1 MHLRVPQRGDKK
13 TLAETVARN
22 AKEGLALHKLRRA
35 SDLTTRSKALQEIQ
49 DALEL
54 DDAPLRIECYDVS
67 NLQGTHVVASMVVFE
82 DGLARKS
89 EYRRFSIKGYD
100 GTDDVSAIREV
111 ITRRFRRYLEERE
124 ESGELDTLGDP
135 EAREDQDPDQDQ
147 AERLVVTPQR
157 KFAYPPN
164 LVVVDGGAPQVAA
177 AAAALADLG
186 IDDVSVCGLAK
197 RLEEV
202 WLPGQEYPVIMS
214 RSSEGLYLLQRV
226 RDEAHRFA
234 ITYHRAKRGKAA
246 TTSVLDSVPGLGP
259 ARRAALLKAFGSV
272 KAVSAATPDEI
283 AAAVPGIGPK
293 LAETVVAALHSVSRD
308 NGVSRDNSASRDS
321 STSGRQGTG
330 YGGVGSM
337 TENAGERVTPGT
349 PDIVIITGMSGA
361 GRSTAAKSLE
371 DLGWF
376 VVDNLP
382 PALLPTMLDLADRAS
397 LAGIAA
403 IVDVRSRAF
412 STDLKSAISSLG
424 ARGVAPHVLFLE
436 ASDAV
441 LVQRFENVRRPHPMQ
456 GAGTILDG
464 ITAER
469 ELLREIRGD
478 SDIVLDTSS
487 LNVHE
492 LRSRMHGYFGGD
504 SVTGLRLNIVSFGY
518 KYGLPV
524 DADLV
529 ADCRFLPNPHWVPE
543 LRPLSG
549 LDASVR
555 DYVLGQPAASA
566 FLAAYLA
573 VLEVSLAGFE
583 REGKRYVTLAVGCTG
598 GKHRSVAMAEQLAA
612 RLAGRDVTVSH
623 RDLGRE

>member
-1 MHLRVPQRGDKK
+1 V
-13 TLAETVARN
+13 
-22 AKEGLALHKLRRA
+22 
-35 SDLTTRSKALQEIQ
+35 
-49 DALEL
+49 
-54 DDAPLRIECYDVS
+54 
-67 NLQGTHVVASMVVFE
+67 
-82 DGLARKS
+82 
-89 EYRRFSIKGYD
+89 
-100 GTDDVSAIREV
+100 
-111 ITRRFRRYLEERE
+111 
-124 ESGELDTLGDP
+124 
-135 EAREDQDPDQDQ
+135 
-147 AERLVVTPQR
+147 
-157 KFAYPPN
+157 
-164 LVVVDGGAPQVAA
+164 
-177 AAAALADLG
+177 
-186 IDDVSVCGLAK
+186 
-197 RLEEV
+197 
-202 WLPGQEYPVIMS
+202 
-214 RSSEGLYLLQRV
+214 
-226 RDEAHRFA
+226 
-234 ITYHRAKRGKAA
+234 
-246 TTSVLDSVPGLGP
+246 
-259 ARRAALLKAFGSV
+259 
-272 KAVSAATPDEI
+272 
-283 AAAVPGIGPK
+283 
-293 LAETVVAALHSVSRD
+293 
-308 NGVSRDNSASRDS
+308 
-321 STSGRQGTG
+321 
-330 YGGVGSM
+330 
-337 TENAGERVTPGT
+337 TENAGERVTPGV

-376 VVDNLP
+376 VVENLP

-436 ASDAV
+436 ASDAA

-464 ITAER
+464 IVAER

-478 SDIVLDTSS
+478 SDIVLDTSA

-504 SVTGLRLNIVSFGY
+504 SLTGLRLNIVSFGY

-566 FLAAYLA
+566 FIAAYLA
-573 VLEVSLAGFE
+573 VLDVSLPGFE

-598 GKHRSVAMAEQLAA
+598 GKHRSVAIAERLAA
-612 RLAGRDVTVSH
+612 RLAGRDVSVSH